1 VDTVPQIAY
10 FSMEIALDE
19 AIPTYAGGLGIL
31 AGDTVRAA
39 ADAALPMVGITLV
52 YRKGYYRQTID
63 KHGRQHE
70 FTDPWLPHTR
80 LEPTELT
87 AEVTIEGRRVLVR
100 AWRAT
105 IHGVRGATVPV
116 YLLDTDVPGNDTWD
130 RTLTDVLYDDGRR
143 YRLAQEAV
151 LGIGGRAIA
160 DAVCGGAA
168 QKYHMN
174 EGHSALLVPTL
185 LRAHGGDLEAVR
197 QRCVFTTHTPV
208 PAGHDRFA
216 RDVVQQMLDRDTVEA
231 LEWMGELG
239 HELNLTTVALR
250 GSGYHNAV
258 AMRHGEVSRAM
269 FPGYEIQAITN
280 GVHAAT
286 WVSAPH
292 AALYDRYLPDWRA
305 DNFRLRQAIGI
316 PLHEILDA
324 HRACKDALIA
334 AIASRTG
341 AQFDAAAFTIGF
353 ARRAA
358 TYKRADLLFSD
369 LERLQRLA
377 EVHGPLQIVYGGKA
391 HPQDEHGKEVIRR
404 VHDAMAKLDPAKIRA
419 LYVENYDMAFAKLMV
434 PGVDLW
440 LNTPRRPEEASG
452 TSGMKAALNGV
463 PSLSIVDGW
472 WVEGLLE
479 GKTGWAVGTI
489 DGPIEDDGPELYRQ
503 LDEAILPL
511 YAHAPEK
518 YAEVMR
524 YAIAVNGSHFTTQRM
539 VREYAIEAY
548 REAAL
553 PVDAVEQSARAR

>member
-1 VDTVPQIAY
+1 MDGAPLIAY

-31 AGDTVRAA
+31 AGDTLRAA
-39 ADAALPMVGITLV
+39 ADAGLPMAGITLV

-63 KHGRQHE
+63 KTGRQHE

-80 LEPTELT
+80 LEPTDLYT
-87 AEVTIEGRRVLVR
+87 EVTIEGRRVKVR
-100 AWRAT
+100 AWHAT

-130 RTLTDVLYDDGRR
+130 RTLTDVLYEDGRR

-160 DAVCGGAA
+160 DAVCGGSAA
-168 QKYHMN
+168 KYHMN
-174 EGHSALLVPTL
+174 EGHPALLVPTL
-185 LRAHGGDLEAVR
+185 LRAQNGDLEAVR
-197 QRCVFTTHTPV
+197 ARCVFTTHTPV
-208 PAGHDRFA
+208 PAGHDRFS
-216 RDVVQQMLDRDTVEA
+216 REIVNQVLDRPTVEA

-239 HELNLTTVALR
+239 NELNLTAVALR
-250 GSGYHNAV
+250 GSAYQNAV

-280 GVHAAT
+280 GVHAGT
-286 WVSAPH
+286 WVSPAH
-292 AALYDRYLPDWRA
+292 AVLFDRYLPDWRA
-305 DNFRLRQAIGI
+305 DNFRLRQAVGI

-324 HRACKDALIA
+324 HRGCKEALIA
-334 AIASRTG
+334 AIEQRTG
-341 AQFDAAAFTIGF
+341 ATFDVNAFTIGF

-369 LERLQRLA
+369 MERLTHIA
-377 EVHGPLQIVYGGKA
+377 EQCGPLQIVYGGKA

-404 VHDAMAKLDPAKIRA
+404 VHEAMAALDPAKIRA
-419 LYVENYDMAFAKLMV
+419 LYIENYDMAFAKLMV

-463 PSLSIVDGW
+463 PSLSVVDGW
-472 WVEGLLE
+472 WVEGLVE
-479 GKTGWAVGTI
+479 GKTGWAVGAI
-489 DGPIEDDGPELYRQ
+489 DGSIEDDAPALYRQ
-503 LDEAILPL
+503 LGERIVPL
-511 YAHAPEK
+511 YYQHPER

-524 YAIAVNGSHFTTQRM
+524 FAIALNGSYFTTERM
-539 VREYAIEAY
+539 IREYAVNAY
-548 REAAL
+548 RGLGLQRGEPAQ
-553 PVDAVEQSARAR
+553 VAV